1 MLKIFGKKKEERL
14 YNVTTAPQNNV
25 YGNSMTKALSIPSV
39 FACTSLIAN
48 TVSSLPLGVFVDG
61 LKVEEHPGQKIIDEP
76 IENVTTE
83 TWINTILRNV
93 LINGNSYIEIT
104 PNGLIIQDAIN
115 VILLMDDMG
124 DIIKYQVGNRNV
136 RKEDMLHFK
145 RLTKDE
151 RGQIGISLQD
161 TFSLLFDEI
170 KNTSLHTSD
179 YMEHGLT
186 TGLWL
191 SIKGK
196 AQPETLEKIREAF
209 KSLYQGV
216 ANRTTIPTLT
226 DGMELNEIK
235 NNTLKDSAIDE
246 LKTMQ
251 LKDVAMIFNVPITLL
266 DGSMGN
272 YGSTVEANL
281 MFLKSCIAPLLRNI
295 EAELNLKLNTGT
307 GIEYKFDTSA
317 YLAGSFAQQVAT
329 LSTSVNSGL
338 LTANEARERLGYEP
352 LKDGNVLYIPAGS
365 PSTQKEVK

>member
-1 MLKIFGKKKEERL
+1 MNIFGKKKEERD
-14 YNVTTAPQNNV
+14 YSVTTAPQS
-25 YGNSMTKALSIPSV
+25 YLFNSSVTPALSIPAV
-39 FACTSLIAN
+39 FACTSLISN
-48 TVSSLPLGVFVDG
+48 TVSSLPLNVFVDG
-61 LKVEEHPGQKIIDEP
+61 LKVDNHPKQKIIDEP

-83 TWINTILRNV
+83 TWINTIVRNV
-93 LINGNSYIEIT
+93 LINGNAYVEIT
-104 PNGLIIQDAIN
+104 PKGLVIQDAIN
-115 VILLMDDMG
+115 VLLLLDDRG
-124 DIIKYQVGNRNV
+124 DIVKYQVGSRDV

-151 RGQIGISLQD
+151 RGQIGLSLQD

-191 SIKGK
+191 EIKGK
-196 AQPETLEKIREAF
+196 VQPETLQKIRDAF

-226 DGMELNEIK
+226 DGMQLREIK

-251 LKDVAMIFNVPITLL
+251 LKEVAMIFNVPITLL
-266 DGSMGN
+266 DGSLGN
-272 YGSTVEANL
+272 YSSTVEANL
-281 MFLKSCIAPLLRNI
+281 LFLKSCIAPLLRSI

-317 YLAGSFAQQVAT
+317 YLAGSFSQQVAT
-329 LSTSVNSGL
+329 LSTSVNSGI
-338 LTANEARERLGYEP
+338 LTSNEARERLGYEKV
-352 LKDGNVLYIPAGS
+352 KDGDILYAPAGT
-365 PSTQKEVK
+365 PTPKGETA